1 MGPTPTDTTP
11 APQSLRSR
19 RPRRRSPV
27 PALVAVALVPAIVLG
42 GVALWAGS
50 RADASFAGVEPATE
64 PVVTGVEAS
73 PALATTLLSYRRAA
87 GELSRDLNLT
97 AFEEAV
103 QPLLELVGE
112 RSCAAISVNGRM
124 VASKNAD
131 TVVIPASNTKNLIAA
146 VALDALGPD
155 FTYTTRVVGP
165 APVGGVVAGDVYL
178 VGGGDPLLSGDWYAT
193 SNLERFPVF
202 NATSLDSLAREVAAS
217 GVTTIQGSVQG
228 DASRYDDEYYI
239 DSWGLDVAGIEAGP
253 YDALMANDSR
263 IFGAEQRSEQPDLAA
278 AEEFVRILGEQGV
291 AVTGGA
297 GRGTAPSS
305 LGELAAIQSAPLPA
319 IVAEML
325 TNSDNNTAEMLLKE
339 LGHAR
344 AGSGTRAAGVDAVLA
359 TLDDWGIDTTGLVI
373 GDGSGLGLDNRVT
386 CTTMLE
392 VLQHV
397 GYDSPVGEGL
407 AIGGET
413 GTLVD
418 AFTDSPVAGRIRGKT
433 GTLMNIPFDQD
444 PPAVKALSGYLPVDG
459 GEAIEYVLILN
470 GGMITEQSEYRP
482 VWDELVTALTSY
494 PAVVSPAELGPR

>member
-1 MGPTPTDTTP
+1 MGPTPSHRAPTT
-11 APQSLRSR
+11 ST
-19 RPRRRSPV
+19 PRRRRRRNPV
-27 PALVAVALVPAIVLG
+27 PVLVAIALVPALALG
-42 GVALWAGS
+42 AISAWAGS
-50 RADASFAGVEPATE
+50 RADASFAGTEPATE
-64 PVVTGVEAS
+64 PVATGAEPS

-87 GELSRDLNLT
+87 GELSRDLNLA
-97 AFEEAV
+97 AFEQAV
-103 QPLLELVGE
+103 QPLLDMVGD

-131 TVVIPASNTKNLIAA
+131 TAAIPASNTKNLIAA
-146 VALDALGPD
+146 AALEVLGPD

-165 APVGGVVAGDVYL
+165 EPEGGIVLGDVYL

-202 NATSLDSLAREVAAS
+202 NATSLDSLARQLADD

-263 IFGAEQRSEQPDLAA
+263 VLGAERRSEQPDLAA

-291 AVTGGA
+291 TVTGGA
-297 GRGTAPSS
+297 GRGTAPSA
-305 LGELAAIQSAPLPA
+305 LGELASIRSEPLPE
-319 IVAEML
+319 VLAEML
-325 TNSDNNTAEMLLKE
+325 TNSDNNTAELLLKE
-339 LGHAR
+339 LGHAHS
-344 AGSGTRAAGVDAVLA
+344 GSGTRAAGVDAVFA
-359 TLDDWGIDTTGLVI
+359 TLDGWGIDTTGLVI
-373 GDGSGLGLDNRVT
+373 GDGSGLSLDNRVT
-386 CTTMLE
+386 CTTMIE

-397 GYDSPVGEGL
+397 GYDSPVGQGL
-407 AIGGET
+407 AIGGQT

-418 AFTDSPVAGRIRGKT
+418 AFVETPVAGRIRGKT

-459 GEAIEYVLILN
+459 GEAIEYVLIIN
-470 GGMITEQSEYRP
+470 GGLITEQSEYRP
-482 VWDELVTALTSY
+482 VWAELVTALTSY
-494 PAVVSPAELGPR
+494 PAVVSPAALGPR